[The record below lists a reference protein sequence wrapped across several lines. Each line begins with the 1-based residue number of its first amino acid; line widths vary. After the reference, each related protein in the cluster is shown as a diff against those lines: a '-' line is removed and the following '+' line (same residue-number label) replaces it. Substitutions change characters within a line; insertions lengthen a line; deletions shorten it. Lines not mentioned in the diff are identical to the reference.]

1 MCLGVPMKIIQ
12 KKSEDMAVV
21 DMGGSKL
28 EICTIFTPEAKEG
41 DYVIVHAGFSI
52 SILNLEEAQN
62 LANAILSLQNQKI
75 ENNKEV

>member
-1 MCLGVPMKIIQ
+1 MCLGVPMKII
-12 KKSEDMAVV
+12 KKEPGDRAIV

-62 LANAILSLQNQKI
+62 LANAIFNLQNQK
-75 ENNKEV
+75 ESNQN